1 MRGRL
6 LSGKPST
13 EDIPEI
19 EITSEMIEAGAR
31 ELFLSLPVQD
41 QVDLDGVAVSVFK
54 AMIEAWLVVWLVDRP

>member
-1 MRGRL
+1 MKNERAL
-6 LSGKPST
+6 VKW
-13 EDIPEI
+13 

-54 AMIEAWLVVWLVDRP
+54 AMIEAWLVVRLVDRP

>member
-13 EDIPEI
+13 ED
-19 EITSEMIEAGAR
+19 EITSEMIEAGAM

-54 AMIEAWLVVWLVDRP
+54 AMIEASLVVRLVDRP